1 MLVIMAVNQEKDSTI
16 MRKFFL
22 IALVSLLFAAS
33 SCNDNTPTNGQVFI
47 PDVPVSVTV
56 NLELGSFYHL
66 NNLGGY
72 SLLEGGHR
80 GIFLVH
86 NFDDE
91 FYAIERT
98 CTFDPDS
105 DCGFIQIDSSNIQ
118 LRCGIYQ
125 NDTFEQC
132 CQSLYS
138 FDGFVLQG
146 PSRFSLK
153 RYNVFRNGNLLTVR
167 N

>member
-1 MLVIMAVNQEKDSTI
+1 MPATMVENLVKG
-16 MRKFFL
+16 F
-22 IALVSLLFAAS
+22 IAMHKLLFIICIVVVSA
-33 SCNDNTPTNGQVFI
+33 SCNDNTPNGGQVFI
-47 PDVPVSVTV
+47 PDVPVSITV
-56 NLELGSFYHL
+56 NMDLPLHYHL
-66 NNLGGY
+66 QNLGGY
-72 SLLEGGHR
+72 TLLQGGNR

-98 CTFDPDS
+98 CTFQPDLS
-105 DCGFIQIDSSNIQ
+105 CSQIQIDTSNIQ
-118 LRCGIYQ
+118 LRCGTYD
-125 NDTFEQC
+125 NDTFAQC

-146 PSRFSLK
+146 PSQFSLK
-153 RYNVFRNGNLLTVR
+153 RYNVFRNGSLLTVR

>member
-1 MLVIMAVNQEKDSTI
+1 MEENRVKVFIAMRNVIVI
-16 MRKFFL
+16 LFF
-22 IALVSLLFAAS
+22 ALVAS

-47 PDVPVSVTV
+47 PDVPVSITV
-56 NLELGSFYHL
+56 NMELPSHYHL
-66 NNLGGY
+66 QNLGGY
-72 SLLEGGHR
+72 SLLDGGHR

-91 FYAIERT
+91 YYALERT
-98 CTFDPDS
+98 CTFNPDAT
-105 DCGFIQIDSSNIQ
+105 CAHIQIDTANIQ
-118 LRCGIYQ
+118 LRCGQYE
-125 NDTFEQC
+125 NDTFSEC

-146 PSRFSLK
+146 PSRFALK
-153 RYNVFRNGNLLTVR
+153 RYSVFRNGSLLTIR

>member
-1 MLVIMAVNQEKDSTI
+1 MRDITVEKQVKDSTI
-16 MRKFFL
+16 MRKLAFIFIAAFF
-22 IALVSLLFAAS
+22 VS
-33 SCNDNTPTNGQVFI
+33 SCNDNTGQNGLVFI
-47 PDVPVSVTV
+47 PDVPVSITV
-56 NLELGSFYHL
+56 NMDLPLHFHL
-66 NNLGGY
+66 QNLGGFT
-72 SLLEGGHR
+72 LLEGGHR

-98 CTFDPDS
+98 CTFNS
-105 DCGFIQIDSSNIQ
+105 DLQCAHIQVDSSNIQ
-118 LRCGIYQ
+118 LRCGVYQ
-125 NDTFEQC
+125 ADTFAQC

-146 PSRFSLK
+146 PSQFGLK
-153 RYNVFRNGNLLTVR
+153 RYQVFRNGSLLTVR

>member
-1 MLVIMAVNQEKDSTI
+1 MHKSWLV
-16 MRKFFL
+16 L
-22 IALVSLLFAAS
+22 LVSIVFLGS
-33 SCNDNTPTNGQVFI
+33 SCKDDTQTNGQVFI

-56 NLELGSFYHL
+56 NMDLPLHFHL
-66 NNLGGY
+66 QNLGGY
-72 SLLEGGHR
+72 SLLEGGNR

-98 CTFDPDS
+98 CTFDPDT
-105 DCGFIQIDSSNIQ
+105 DCGFIQVDSSNIQ
-118 LRCGIYQ
+118 LRCGTYQ
-125 NDTFEQC
+125 NDTFSQC

-146 PSRFSLK
+146 PTRFSLK

>member
-1 MLVIMAVNQEKDSTI
+1 MRGITEEKQVKVFTTMRKLVIILLMGL
-16 MRKFFL
+16 F
-22 IALVSLLFAAS
+22 VSG
-33 SCNDNTPTNGQVFI
+33 CNDDTPNNGQIFI
-47 PDVPVSVTV
+47 PNVPVSITV
-56 NLELGSFYHL
+56 NMDLPSHFHL
-66 NNLGGY
+66 QNLGGF

-98 CTFDPDS
+98 CTFDPDL
-105 DCGFIQIDSSNIQ
+105 DCGHIQVDTSNIQ
-118 LRCGIYQ
+118 LRCGIYE
-125 NDTFEQC
+125 NDTFKQC
-132 CQSLYS
+132 CQSLYG

-146 PSRFSLK
+146 PSRFPLK
-153 RYNVFRNGNLLTVR
+153 RYNVFRNGSLITVR

>member
-1 MLVIMAVNQEKDSTI
+1 MV
-16 MRKFFL
+16 
-22 IALVSLLFAAS
+22 VSLVKDFIPMHKFGIVLFVFGFFAS
-33 SCNDNTPTNGQVFI
+33 SCGDNTPTNGQVFI
-47 PDVPVSVTV
+47 PDVPVSITV
-56 NLELGSFYHL
+56 NMELPSHYHL
-66 NNLGGY
+66 QNLGGY

-91 FYAIERT
+91 YYALERT
-98 CTFDPDS
+98 CTFNPDAS
-105 DCGFIQIDSSNIQ
+105 CAHIQIDTSNIQ
-118 LRCGIYQ
+118 LRCGVYD
-125 NDTFEQC
+125 NDTFAEC

-146 PSRFSLK
+146 PSQFTLK
-153 RYNVFRNGNLLTVR
+153 RYNVFKNGSLLTVR